1 MGFER
6 LTLKPGETKTVTFS
20 PGPAELGYWSTK
32 VGKFVQDAEAFDV
45 WVSAAL
51 PVTLPR
57 GRRGGT
63 LREEDRMRNSRRIFP
78 VRLPAALVPAFA
90 TLALLLT
97 AFGVSAQSPT
107 PTPAYRNPALTV
119 EARVADLLG
128 RMTLEEKVGQ
138 LMMWDARSEDLSF
151 INTRQAGSILHILG
165 ARINRAMDL
174 AAKNRLGIPLLVGE
188 DGIHGHSFWKGSTI
202 FPTQLGLAASW
213 NPELFEQV
221 GRVTAEEMAPT
232 GIHWTFSPVLCL
244 TRDLRWGRT
253 GETFGEDPY
262 LIGEFGAALIRGYQG
277 KGLDDPTAVL
287 ATAKHYA
294 GYSET
299 QGGRDASEADISRR
313 KLRSYFLPPFERAAR
328 AGAMTFMTGY
338 QSMDGVPSTVNH
350 WLLTEVL
357 KDEWG
362 FRGVLVTDW
371 DNVGR
376 LVYEQK
382 VAKTYADASIMALRA
397 GNDII
402 MTTPQFYEGAL
413 EAVRSG
419 RLAESEIDAPVRR
432 LLALKFRMGL
442 FENPRRPDLARAAVE
457 TARPDHRA
465 VNLAAARQSLVLLQN
480 NGVLPLDPSKV
491 KSIAVVGPNADDDLQ
506 QLGDWSLGSPQH
518 PPEAGKQPREKTTT
532 VLDGI
537 RALVLAGTP
546 IRHERGCSIV
556 DDDLSGIPAAVAA
569 AQASDVVVAVVGD
582 HLKFIGEEHST
593 ATLELQGGQ
602 VALLDALEKTG
613 KPMIVV
619 LVNSKPLVLPLS
631 AKRAAA
637 ILEGFNPG
645 MEGGRA
651 LAEALFGQ
659 LNPSGKLTV
668 SIPIHVG
675 QQPVFYSQVR
685 GQHGDR
691 YADLTQEPLFPFG
704 HGLSYTEY
712 RYSNLRLAA
721 PTLGRGQAAAVSV
734 DVENIGQRAGDEI
747 VQVYVTDVVTS
758 VTWVNKALKGFARV
772 HLAPGEKKTVRV
784 GLPWEAFQIVD
795 AEGRSVVEPGEFE
808 VLVGPSSRDRDLLK
822 ATLRAE

>member
-1 MGFER
+1 MTR
-6 LTLKPGETKTVTFS
+6 TH
-20 PGPAELGYWSTK
+20 
-32 VGKFVQDAEAFDV
+32 
-45 WVSAAL
+45 VS
-51 PVTLPR
+51 R
-57 GRRGGT
+57 
-63 LREEDRMRNSRRIFP
+63 S
-78 VRLPAALVPAFA
+78 LV
-90 TLALLLT
+90 TLAL
-97 AFGVSAQSPT
+97 AFAAVCFLPSAFSAPADS
-107 PTPAYRNPALTV
+107 PTPAYRNPGLTV
-119 EARVADLLG
+119 DERVADLLG

-138 LMMWDARSEDLSF
+138 LMMWDARGDDLSF
-151 INTRQAGSILHILG
+151 INTRQPGSILHILG
-165 ARINRAMDL
+165 AKIDRAMDL
-174 AAKNRLGIPLLVGE
+174 AAKNRLAIPLLVGE
-188 DGIHGHSFWKGSTI
+188 DGIHGHSFWKGATI
-202 FPTQLGLAASW
+202 FPTELGVAASW
-213 NPELFEQV
+213 NPDLLEQI

-253 GETFGEDPY
+253 GETFGEDPH
-262 LIGEFGAALIRGYQG
+262 LIGELGAALIRGYQG

-338 QSMDGVPSTVNH
+338 QSMDGVPSTANH
-350 WLLTEVL
+350 WLLTDVL
-357 KDEWG
+357 KNEWG
-362 FRGVLVTDW
+362 FGGVLVTDW
-371 DNVGR
+371 DSVGR

-382 VAKTYADASIMALRA
+382 VCATYADAAIMALRA

-402 MTTPQFYEGAL
+402 MTTPKFYDGAI
-413 EAVRSG
+413 EAVHSG
-419 RLAESEIDAPVRR
+419 RLAESEIDAHLRR

-457 TARPDHRA
+457 IARPDHRA
-465 VNLAAARQSLVLLQN
+465 VNLAAARQGLVLLQN
-480 NGVLPLDPSKV
+480 NGLLPLDPAKV
-491 KSIAVVGPNADDDLQ
+491 KSIAVIGPNADDDLQ

-537 RALVLAGTP
+537 RALAPASVP
-546 IRHERGCSIV
+546 VRYERGCSII
-556 DDDLSGIPAAVAA
+556 DNDLSGIPAAVAA
-569 AQASDVVVAVVGD
+569 AQASDVIVAVVGD
-582 HLKFIGEEHST
+582 HLRFIGEGQST

-602 VALLDALEKTG
+602 IALLDALERTD

-619 LVNSKPLVLPLS
+619 LVNSKPLVLPPS

-637 ILEGFNPG
+637 ILEGFNSG

-651 LAEALFGQ
+651 VAEVVFGQ
-659 LNPSGKLTV
+659 LNPSGKLTI

-704 HGLSYTEY
+704 HGLSYTQY

-721 PTLGRGQAAAVSV
+721 PTLARGQATAVSV
-734 DVENIGQRAGDEI
+734 DVENNGPRAGDEI
-747 VQVYVTDVVTS
+747 VQVYVSAVMTS
-758 VTWVNKALKGFARV
+758 ATWVNKALKGFARV
-772 HLAPGEKKTVRV
+772 HLEPGARRTVRV
-784 GLPWEAFQIVD
+784 ALPWEAFQIVNAD
-795 AEGRSVVEPGEFE
+795 GQSVVEPGEFE
-808 VLVGPSSRDRDLLK
+808 ILVGPSSRDRDLLK
-822 ATLRAE
+822 TPLHAE